1 MTSSQRFV
9 AAVVLAVAAAAAAL
23 AKQDLSAARELI
35 ERQDYAA
42 AQKALL
48 AVNRDELSDDE
59 KAEFDRLAELLAEA
73 VPASEKARQ
82 NAADADAAYEQGR
95 WDEAEQWYAAVAQN
109 PYATE
114 AQLAHARTQRQ
125 RVNEKKQLAEA
136 ARPAAPK
143 SEPPA
148 DNGLAMRPEPAA
160 ETRSESVVMTVRE
173 TEVDASQPQRMTIV
187 EELRA
192 RDRLFWQ
199 RAVAQMDEA
208 ARLARQ
214 AVTDERFE
222 VARQFAEQAVQVIEA
237 ARAYADP
244 PESYMQAKAR
254 AAALRDE
261 VDAAAERAAS
271 LMSEQTRRDTLDA
284 IQRRRDAQER
294 LKREKVEQL
303 FSTADQLRRERR
315 FGEAAETIRQIR
327 YIDPA
332 NARAKYLLDV
342 YEDLRSLEYQKE
354 IDDTRRFQERESLSE
369 VKEALIPWK
378 QHVLY
383 PKNWVE
389 LTVRRSELRPYGAGG
404 DDGLNRLLDKPKGL
418 AEFNFQDAPLEQ
430 VMGYLAETSD
440 LNLHVDWSDLEGR
453 GIERNRPI
461 TLRLREVS
469 YRTALRE
476 LLTQAGGDIALGM
489 TIDGN
494 VLRVATREKLNRDK
508 FILVYDIRDLLTE
521 IPYFA
526 GPRLSTNEDGVTITQ
541 VSAAG
546 TNSLFKEPVGP
557 SEGPTP
563 AEPRNHG
570 LIAQVLDIIEK
581 TVEPDSWRTSGGD
594 GALRE
599 LNGQLIVYNT
609 SEAQRQVSNLLEQL
623 RATRA
628 LQIAVEGRFLIV
640 TSNFL
645 EEIGVDLD
653 FVFNSGSSGYDRAF
667 NNQGAVFDNFTG
679 APVLIPRQV
688 SRVGAAPA
696 IPGVGGTPFTTST
709 TTASPYTHPGF
720 IPVNSGVGPT
730 GSQFT
735 PVPVQAGSI
744 NLVDPG
750 EITTQVP
757 GSFGGR
763 EFAPGLL
770 IAGSFLDNLQVD
782 FLIRATQANRRS
794 SIVQAPRLMMFN
806 GQRAFVAIQ
815 RTRSYVSSLTPAV
828 AEGAVGVTP
837 VQAQVASGT
846 VLDVEG
852 TISADRRYVTL
863 TVQTSLAEEPS
874 FERFQIQSGSGNS
887 PGQFIQL
894 PDQQTRL
901 IRTTVSVPDGG
912 TVLLGGLKQ
921 SGEVEVEAGVPILSK
936 IPILK
941 RAFTNVTTVKDTQTL
956 LILLKAKILIQKEA
970 EEDVFP
976 GLTAAGG

>member
-1 MTSSQRFV
+1 MTGAQRFC
-9 AAVVLAVAAAAAAL
+9 AALMLAVAVVTAAVADEGLEQAQKLVQA
-23 AKQDLSAARELI
+23 
-35 ERQDYAA
+35 QDYGA
-42 AQKALL
+42 AQKAL
-48 AVNRDELSDDE
+48 ADVDRDGLSDADKIE
-59 KAEFDRLAELLAEA
+59 YDRLKDLLTEAVPGAERAAQSLAEA
-73 VPASEKARQ
+73 DKAFQ
-82 NAADADAAYEQGR
+82 EGR
-95 WDEAEQWYAAVAQN
+95 WDEADGLYSAVAEN
-109 PYATE
+109 FYATE

-125 RVNEKKQLAEA
+125 RVVEKKQLAEV
-136 ARPAAPK
+136 ARPEGPVNGGD
-143 SEPPA
+143 SGEITIQLSPPA
-148 DNGLAMRPEPAA
+148 E
-160 ETRSESVVMTVRE
+160 ETKTTVTVSESESDEPT
-173 TEVDASQPQRMTIV
+173 RMTLV
-187 EELRA
+187 DELRA
-192 RDRLFWQ
+192 RDRILWQ
-199 RAVAQMDEA
+199 RAVARMENN
-208 ARLARQ
+208 ARNARQ
-214 AVTDERFE
+214 AVADELFDE
-222 VARQFAEQAVQVIEA
+222 ARSQAELAVQIIET

-244 PESYMQAKAR
+244 PDSYLAAKSR
-254 AAALRDE
+254 ADALLAE
-261 VDAAAERAAS
+261 VQTAAAEYERRLGA
-271 LMSEQTRRDTLDA
+271 MTIDETRRQIEIRKAAQEKL
-284 IQRRRDAQER
+284 RRD
-294 LKREKVEQL
+294 KIEQL
-303 FSTADQLRRERR
+303 FNTADQLRRERR
-315 FGEAAETIRQIR
+315 FAEAAETIRQIR
-327 YIDPA
+327 YLDPS
-332 NARAKYLLDV
+332 NARAKGLLEI
-342 YEDLRSLEYQKE
+342 YEDMRSLDYQRDIKE
-354 IDDTRRFQERESLSE
+354 TRRYQERESLTE
-369 VKEALIPWK
+369 VKEALIPWN
-378 QHVLY
+378 QNVLY
-383 PKNWVE
+383 PKNWRE
-389 LTVRRSELRPYGAGG
+389 LTIKRADLRPYGTGE
-404 DDGLNRLLDKPKGL
+404 DDGLNRLLDKPKSL
-418 AEFNFQDAPLEQ
+418 SDFRFQDAPLEQ
-430 VMGYLAETSD
+430 VMESLRSSSG
-440 LNLHVDWSDLEGR
+440 LNIHVDWNDLEAR
-453 GIERNRPI
+453 GIERTRPVSMQ
-461 TLRLREVS
+461 LRDVS

-476 LLTQAGGDIALGM
+476 LLTQAGGDIALGF
-489 TIDGN
+489 TSEDG
-494 VLRVATREKLNRDK
+494 VLRIASRDK
-508 FILVYDIRDLLTE
+508 LDRDKDTLVYDIRDLL
-521 IPYFA
+521 IDVPRFA
-526 GPRLSTNEDGVTITQ
+526 GPKLTTSDDGTTITT

-546 TNSLFKEPVGP
+546 VNSLFKEKLDALE
-557 SEGPTP
+557 EGPR
-563 AEPRNHG
+563 AETRNDS
-570 LIAQVLDIIEK
+570 LVAQLLEIVQS
-581 TVEPDSWRTSGGD
+581 TVEPDSWSVRGGD
-594 GALRE
+594 GSLHE

-609 SEAQRQVSNLLEQL
+609 SEAQRQVSHLLEQL

-653 FVFNSGSSGYDRAF
+653 FVFNSGSAGYDRAF

-696 IPGVGGTPFTTST
+696 VPGVGGDGFTRSTST
-709 TTASPYTHPGF
+709 AQPYTQPGF
-720 IPVNSGVGPT
+720 IPVNSGVGPS

-735 PVPVQAGSI
+735 PVPANAGSI

-750 EITTQVP
+750 EITSQVP

-763 EFAPGLL
+763 EFQPGLL
-770 IAGSFLDNLQVD
+770 VAGSFLDNLQVD

-837 VQAQVASGT
+837 VQAQIASGT

-894 PDQQTRL
+894 PDQQTRI

-941 RAFTNVTTVKDTQTL
+941 RAFTNATTVKDTQTL

-976 GLTAAGG
+976 GLTATGG